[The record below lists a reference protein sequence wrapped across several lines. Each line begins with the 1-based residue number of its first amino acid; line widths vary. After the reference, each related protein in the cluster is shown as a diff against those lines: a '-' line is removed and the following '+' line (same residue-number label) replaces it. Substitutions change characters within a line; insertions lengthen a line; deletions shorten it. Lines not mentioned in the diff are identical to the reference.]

1 MQRGQCLTHSRLL
14 SAQSPSKSRDPALGT
29 FFYLQGKEQP
39 PTSHTNHFPPEE
51 NSILFP
57 LSSGTL
63 IARHQLC
70 AGSHLDIHCLRG
82 MGIISLVYRWGCRD
96 TKVGVS
102 ELAQA
107 LTGREP
113 RTWEGGEG
121 PQRPWKQASSSS
133 LGDPKSGRRRPGG
146 PERRHTGLRA
156 RSLWGQMRGSD

>member
-1 MQRGQCLTHSRLL
+1 MHFKVQRGQCLTHSRLL

-29 FFYLQGKEQP
+29 FFHLQGKEQP
-39 PTSHTNHFPPEE
+39 PTSHTNHFPPAE
-51 NSILFP
+51 NSIVFP
-57 LSSGTL
+57 LSRGML

-70 AGSHLDIHCLRG
+70 AGNHLDIHCLRG

-113 RTWEGGEG
+113 RTWEGRGESTETLEASVVFF
-121 PQRPWKQASSSS
+121 PWRPKEWLEEA
-133 LGDPKSGRRRPGG
+133 RW
-146 PERRHTGLRA
+146 PESTQPL
-156 RSLWGQMRGSD
+156 GSDARQ